1 VPDLGSNGQTGQ
13 DKSLELP
20 EARFR
25 QRTCRLLTIR
35 HVGADS
41 ERLQARSGD
50 NRKSRPFQRLSP
62 EFEGSQKPATSRPRR
77 NSHNRYSKLADPTLQ
92 ERAEHIAEWIR
103 LTRDKQSAQVADSAS
118 V

>member
-20 EARFR
+20 EAQFR
-25 QRTCRLLTIR
+25 QRTCQLLSIR

-41 ERLQARSGD
+41 ERLQAHSGD

-62 EFEGSQKPATSRPRR
+62 EFEESEKPATSSLLHY
-77 NSHNRYSKLADPTLQ
+77 N
-92 ERAEHIAEWIR
+92 E
-103 LTRDKQSAQVADSAS
+103 
-118 V
+118 

>member
-20 EARFR
+20 GAQFR
-25 QRTCRLLTIR
+25 RRTCRLLTIR

-41 ERLQARSGD
+41 ERLWDHSCD

-62 EFEGSQKPATSRPRR
+62 EFEGSEKTATSSQKRF
-77 NSHNRYSKLADPTLQ
+77 DPQSLDSPHGGTANPTGHAWFILS
-92 ERAEHIAEWIR
+92 ERDPGATQGGRSEA
-103 LTRDKQSAQVADSAS
+103 
-118 V
+118 